1 MKSKN
6 DNLRYDRVR
15 TYFKLNKKSFIL
27 ASITGVI
34 YNSLMALVP
43 MIKMMLNILLNLHLP
58 F

>member
-34 YNSLMALVP
+34 YNSLMELS
-43 MIKMMLNILLNLHLP
+43 KEN
-58 F
+58 